1 MQAAAWVTADH
12 VGEGAAAV
20 DPEVPAPPFPRF
32 ASAVCDHARLTC
44 SGAFVARR
52 RSGVYILAAG
62 RMENSTME
70 MARFGKTG
78 MKVSRL
84 CLGCMTYGSTKWRDW
99 VLDEEASRPF
109 IREAIERGINFF
121 DTADMYSVGASEEV
135 LGRALKE
142 YAKRDEVVV
151 ATKVFNP
158 MGPGPNARGLSRKH
172 ITEAIDASLKRLGMD
187 YVDLYQIHRFDPE
200 TPIEETVEALND
212 VVRAGKALYVGASS
226 MWTWQF
232 ARMISVARERGLA
245 EFVSMQNFYNLVYRE
260 EEREMMKF
268 CADQGIAVIPWSP
281 LARGYLAREGAVAL
295 GEGAST
301 VRGRT
306 DAYPRTLQLGS
317 RQDEA
322 IRRRVGEAADKFG
335 VKPAVIAL
343 AWVLSK
349 PYVTAPI
356 VGVSKPHHLA
366 DAVAALALKLD
377 ARTIAKLEE
386 PYHPKEVVG
395 HQ

>member
-1 MQAAAWVTADH
+1 MSAEGLTAM
-12 VGEGAAAV
+12 E
-20 DPEVPAPPFPRF
+20 
-32 ASAVCDHARLTC
+32 
-44 SGAFVARR
+44 FV
-52 RSGVYILAAG
+52 
-62 RMENSTME
+62 
-70 MARFGKTG
+70 RFGKTG

-84 CLGCMTYGSTKWRDW
+84 CLGCMTYGSPKWREW
-99 VLDEEASRPF
+99 VLNEEASRPF
-109 IREAIERGINFF
+109 IRGALERGVNFF
-121 DTADMYSVGASEEV
+121 DTADMYSAGASEEI
-135 LGRALKE
+135 LGRAIKE
-142 YAKRDEVVV
+142 FAKRSEVVI

-158 MGPGPNARGLSRKH
+158 MGPGPNAGGLSRKH
-172 ITEAIDASLKRLGMD
+172 IVEGIDASLKRLGMD
-187 YVDLYQIHRFDPE
+187 YVDLYQIHRFDPN
-200 TPIEETVEALND
+200 TPIEETVEALSD

-232 ARMISVARERGLA
+232 ARMIAVARQRFDA

-281 LARGYLAREGAVAL
+281 LARGYLAGSGL

-306 DAYPRTLQLGS
+306 DVYTRALGLCS

-322 IRRRVGEAADKFG
+322 IRRRVGEAADKLG
-335 VKPAVIAL
+335 VKPAIVAL

-356 VGVSKPHHLA
+356 VGASKPHHLD
-366 DAVAALALKLD
+366 DAVAALSLKLD
-377 ARTIAKLEE
+377 ARTIARLEE
-386 PYHPKEVVG
+386 PYQPKAVVG
-395 HQ
+395 HV